1 MFEWKKLAVSTTT
14 RDAVLRALQV
24 RADTRPM
31 SAVLEEALKLWL
43 EKNACDDPPA
53 AQAAARGYQWK
64 SLFLPA
70 GTLVRFTY
78 KRQLYHAEIRGDRLV
93 YEGRSYSPRQ
103 LILKVT
109 GTVRNA
115 WRELW
120 LRCPGDFRWHL
131 ADTRRF
137 ILRRTPRGLHPR
149 GVDVAVRHPDTAGAA
164 SLLAARP
171 TRAPFG
177 PARDGVVQA
186 GGAATANQHAGG
198 ALEPASAAPVE
209 SHAQNALLH
218 TCGLTQL
225 RGCGEPGAVTSAQ
238 RSAILYRDDVVRAD
252 QPDLSSGRTG
262 GGRGGAG
269 RSGPRDRRWGGY
281 VYTAIAALR
290 REQAASR

>member
-1 MFEWKKLAVSTTT
+1 MFEWKKLAVSTTI
-14 RDAVLRALQV
+14 RDAVLRMLEV
-24 RADTRPM
+24 RGDARPM
-31 SAVLEEALKLWL
+31 RAVLEEALNLWL

-53 AQAAARGYQWK
+53 AQTAARGYQWK

-78 KRQLYHAEIRGDRLV
+78 RREMYHAEIRGDRLM

-149 GVDVAVRHPDTAGAA
+149 GVDVAARHPDNAGTA
-164 SLLAARP
+164 SLLATRP
-171 TRAPFG
+171 TRAVFG
-177 PARDGVVQA
+177 PARDGDFHPSGTATVA
-186 GGAATANQHAGG
+186 DRTAAARG
-198 ALEPASAAPVE
+198 SVAPVT
-209 SHAQNALLH
+209 SKPQNLPLH
-218 TCGLTQL
+218 TCGITEL
-225 RGCGEPGAVTSAQ
+225 RGRGYPGSVTSAQ

-281 VYTAIAALR
+281 VFAAIAALR
-290 REQAASR
+290 RGQAASG